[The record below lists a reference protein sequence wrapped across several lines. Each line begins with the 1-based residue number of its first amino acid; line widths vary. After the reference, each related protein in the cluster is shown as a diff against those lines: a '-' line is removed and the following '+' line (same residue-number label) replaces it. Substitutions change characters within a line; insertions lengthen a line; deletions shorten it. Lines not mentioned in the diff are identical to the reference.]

1 MKSLTFFLLSLIFSV
16 NSIAQ
21 SRTDALVGLEEGQNK
36 QQTIRSNFLTATL
49 RSAARLFEAKNDLT
63 TVITIIPSG
72 SRVTVLDSD
81 STYYKVK
88 FEDSEGY
95 IFKRQALIDD
105 PTLVSP
111 IASTREEPKP
121 VAEEPV
127 EGARPVQQ
135 STVSRFTYLENKY
148 GTSVAAR
155 INSGKIWKGMN
166 GEMVRD
172 SWGNPQKI
180 SRVIS
185 NNTVDE
191 EWTYKGTILYFQ
203 NNKLVQW
210 GPKK

>member
-1 MKSLTFFLLSLIFSV
+1 MKSLSFFLLSMIFSV
-16 NSIAQ
+16 NIFAQ
-21 SRTDALVGLEEGQNK
+21 SRTDALVGLEEGQIK
-36 QQTIRSNFLTATL
+36 QIRSNVLTATL

-63 TVITIIPSG
+63 TVIMIIPSG

-81 STYYKVK
+81 STYYKVR

-111 IASTREEPKP
+111 IASTKETPNP

-127 EGARPVQQ
+127 EVARPVQQ

-185 NNTVDE
+185 NNTVEE
-191 EWTYKGTILYFQ
+191 EWTYKSTILYFQ

-210 GPKK
+210 GPVK

>member
-1 MKSLTFFLLSLIFSV
+1 MKSLSFFLLSMIFSV
-16 NSIAQ
+16 NIFAQ
-21 SRTDALVGLEEGQNK
+21 SRTDALVGLEEGQIK
-36 QQTIRSNFLTATL
+36 QIRSNVLTATL

-63 TVITIIPSG
+63 TVIMIIPSG

-81 STYYKVK
+81 STYYKVR

-111 IASTREEPKP
+111 IASTKETPNP

-185 NNTVDE
+185 NNTVEE
-191 EWTYKGTILYFQ
+191 EWTYKSTILYFQ

-210 GPKK
+210 GPVK